1 MLLDLQR
8 TKTPG
13 VCVLRVCAC
22 ARTRVLH
29 ACICACMRSLCSAC
43 VHMCSVCVLHVCACM
58 CACVFWVCACVLG
71 VFWVCARVFCMCVRT
86 RVLGARACS
95 ACVRAC
101 VRTSKCLL
109 LSRSFKAFPELC
121 SLPRCVRR
129 RQPAVGREGGEE
141 GPSLPCT
148 NTRSLFASL
157 MPCPWGVSLGCGA
170 KEGTEFSKLS
180 QHQIDRN
187 SRR

>member
-1 MLLDLQR
+1 MSCVCVHVRAHVFCMRASVHVCVL
-8 TKTPG
+8 
-13 VCVLRVCAC
+13 CVLRVCTC
-22 ARTRVLH
+22 VL
-29 ACICACMRSLCSAC
+29 CVFCTCVCAC
-43 VHMCSVCVLHVCACM
+43 VHVCSGCVHVCWVCSGCVRACSACVLHVCAHTCSG
-58 CACVFWVCACVLG
+58 CACMFCV
-71 VFWVCARVFCMCVRT
+71 
-86 RVLGARACS
+86 
-95 ACVRAC
+95 CVRAC
-101 VRTSKCLL
+101 VHASKCLL

>member
-1 MLLDLQR
+1 MFCVCVHVR
-8 TKTPG
+8 AHVFCMRASVH
-13 VCVLRVCAC
+13 VCVLCVFCVCAHVFCVCSARVC
-22 ARTRVLH
+22 V
-29 ACICACMRSLCSAC
+29 
-43 VHMCSVCVLHVCACM
+43 HVCM
-58 CACVFWVCACVLG
+58 CVLG
-71 VFWVCARVFCMCVRT
+71 VCTCAGCVLGVCARVLRVFCMCVRT

-170 KEGTEFSKLS
+170 KEGTEFSKLL

>member
-1 MLLDLQR
+1 MFCVCVHVR
-8 TKTPG
+8 AHVFCMRASVH
-13 VCVLRVCAC
+13 VCVLCVFCVCAHVFCVCSARVCAC
-22 ARTRVLH
+22 VH
-29 ACICACMRSLCSAC
+29 VCSGCVHVCWVCSGCVCACSA
-43 VHMCSVCVLHVCACM
+43 CVLHVCAHTCSG
-58 CACVFWVCACVLG
+58 CACMFCV
-71 VFWVCARVFCMCVRT
+71 
-86 RVLGARACS
+86 
-95 ACVRAC
+95 CVRAC
-101 VRTSKCLL
+101 VHASKCLL

-170 KEGTEFSKLS
+170 KEGTEFSKLL